1 MRIVLLITLV
11 TSAIG
16 CSNPTTTMT
25 TDMSDVQLEEFFRNH
40 TVLGMPV
47 AGLKKRSLGT
57 VAYLATV
64 HGFPNNLSVC
74 EELIKPYND
83 DASKSDIPGDYF
95 CEEIR

>member
-1 MRIVLLITLV
+1 MKFVLLIALAA
-11 TSAIG
+11 SAIG
-16 CSNPTTTMT
+16 CSKSMTTTN
-25 TDMSDVQLEEFFRNH
+25 MSDDELEEFFRNH

-47 AGLKKRSLGT
+47 VGLKKRTLGT

-95 CEEIR
+95 CEELR